1 MRTTQEY
8 IDMLRANASELQT
21 RFGISSMR
29 LFGSVARGEHNENSD
44 VDVFVEMPAI
54 VYNACAAM
62 EYLEQ
67 LLGCK
72 VDLIRNHRNLR
83 PSFKSEIETDGIV
96 IFEAA

>member
-1 MRTTQEY
+1 MKSTQEY
-8 IDMLRANASELQT
+8 IEMLRAHASELQS

-29 LFGSVARGEHNENSD
+29 LFGSVARGEHKEDSD
-44 VDVFVEMPAI
+44 IDVFVDMPA
-54 VYNACAAM
+54 VMYNACAAL

-83 PSFKSEIETDGIV
+83 PSFKSQIEEDGIV

>member
-1 MRTTQEY
+1 
-8 IDMLRANASELQT
+8 MLRAHAAELQS

-29 LFGSVARGEHNENSD
+29 LFGSVARGEHKEGSD
-44 VDVFVEMPAI
+44 IDVFVDMPAI
-54 VYNACAAM
+54 MYNACAAL

-83 PSFKSEIETDGIV
+83 PSFKSQIEEDGIV